1 MLFDM
6 LTDGRVHD
14 RESVVDPPGFK
25 SKNSAAVMLCN
36 LKKNGVIAYDKT
48 TIHIADICFPYGRPG
63 QTEEYYL
70 CRTKHVKTD

>member
-14 RESVVDPPGFK
+14 RESVVDPLGFK
-25 SKNSAAVMLCN
+25 SN

-70 CRTKHVKTD
+70 CRTKQVKTD